1 MPKPDPRD
9 RNFWPLLALH
19 RKQIPQ
25 ETYDYV
31 FSIFSAA
38 VIGENP
44 RLFGFNFDNP
54 LPHPDH

>member
-1 MPKPDPRD
+1 MPPNPRE
-9 RNFWPLLALH
+9 RNFWKLLE
-19 RKQIPQ
+19 RYRERVPK

-31 FSIFSAA
+31 LSIVSAA

-54 LPHPDH
+54 LAWN